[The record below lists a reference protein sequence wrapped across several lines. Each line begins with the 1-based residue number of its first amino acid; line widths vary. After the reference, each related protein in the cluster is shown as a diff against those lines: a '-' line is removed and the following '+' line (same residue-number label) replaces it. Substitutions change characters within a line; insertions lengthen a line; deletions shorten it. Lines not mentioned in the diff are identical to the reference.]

1 MMEQR
6 DLVLVAFP
14 FSNLGNSKVRP
25 AIIVS
30 NDDYNKK
37 FADVLAVPL
46 TTNLELRDYALLVAA
61 ADLEKGELIRESK
74 VKVDKLFS
82 VEKKLIRLRIGKIS
96 AKKFTA
102 IREMIQEL
110 IA

>member
-1 MMEQR
+1 MEQR
-6 DLVLVAFP
+6 DLILVSFP
-14 FSNLGNSKVRP
+14 FSDFGGSKLRP
-25 AIIVS
+25 AIIIS

-46 TTNLELRDYALLVAA
+46 TTNLELRDYALIITP
-61 ADLEKGELIRESK
+61 ADLEKGELIKESK

-82 VEKKLIRLRIGKIS
+82 VEKKLVRMIIGRIS
-96 AKKFTA
+96 QKKFAA
-102 IREMIQEL
+102 IQKMIYGL